1 MVDPGIR
8 NVCCELHV
16 CMFLCE
22 IVFALLFFFL
32 KCFVSS
38 CSRGLIDIHSYY
50 HYNNNYREN
59 VILVKRH
66 FIKRLDQF

>member
-1 MVDPGIR
+1 MYAVSCMC
-8 NVCCELHV
+8 VCFFARLYLH
-16 CMFLCE
+16 CF
-22 IVFALLFFFL
+22 FFFL